1 MPVVAATLAVAVAF
15 AGLGLFVFARRL
27 VGGFEVGAGDAAIA
41 ALALVAWGG
50 ALRGFARSVAPLN
63 DRERKALE
71 ICLSLG
77 VVALCLGVL
86 AVNWAALLIVA
97 TVLLEEGW
105 AWQLDKQIRA
115 WRTRGPSRPV
125 ALLTVQETPEATEPD
140 PAIAPEPEAIAEV
153 LPPSAESLEAEPAED
168 AAEDSKVEAEEEAE
182 EIEEE
187 LDPNVVQ
194 QQTRSRDDAGAE
206 QISGWQR
213 VTLAAG
219 AQSAAAHIAFCPP
232 LERAPQLEVHQ
243 LAGPDAQI
251 KVAVSQPFGA
261 RFDIRL
267 SKPAAEASELLIE
280 YASNPAS

>member
-15 AGLGLFVFARRL
+15 AGLGLFIFARRL
-27 VGGFEVGAGDAAIA
+27 AGGFELGTAESAWA

-50 ALRGFARSVAPLN
+50 VLRGFGRSVAPLN
-63 DRERKALE
+63 DREQMAFE
-71 ICLSLG
+71 VCLSCG
-77 VVALCLGVL
+77 IVALCLGV
-86 AVNWAALLIVA
+86 ATASWTALLVLA
-97 TVLLEEGW
+97 AVLLEEGW
-105 AWQLDKQIRA
+105 AWRLDTHVRSWLTPI
-115 WRTRGPSRPV
+115 PPPPV
-125 ALLTVQETPEATEPD
+125 ALLTVQEVPTTADSESTN
-140 PAIAPEPEAIAEV
+140 APEPEEIAEIS
-153 LPPSAESLEAEPAED
+153 PPPAEVFE
-168 AAEDSKVEAEEEAE
+168 AGPTEDIAEESEEDE

-194 QQTRSRDDAGAE
+194 QQTRSRDESGAE

-219 AQSAAAHIAFCPP
+219 AQSAAAHVAFCPP

-267 SKPAAEASELLIE
+267 AKPAVEASELLIE
-280 YASNPAS
+280 YASSTAS